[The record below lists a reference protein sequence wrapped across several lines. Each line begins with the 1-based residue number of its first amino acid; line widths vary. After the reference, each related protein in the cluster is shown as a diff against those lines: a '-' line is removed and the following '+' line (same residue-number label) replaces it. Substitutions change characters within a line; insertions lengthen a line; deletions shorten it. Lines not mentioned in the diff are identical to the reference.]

1 MKVYLSN
8 YRNHWISPYTILEK
22 IIFWREIQYDE
33 PMIKFWSNVLQPLSA
48 ILQKVLDVIHP
59 KIDYVKVDHWDSWSL
74 DHTLSRIILPTL
86 KQLRDTKHG
95 AGYVSDDD
103 VPEELKST
111 SAPPKKNEWDTDDN
125 HFKRYDYVLDEM
137 IFAFEHLVDESW
149 EEAYWSGEHGKG
161 DTFEE
166 MMNSS
171 TRKLDRDGWNAI
183 QKRINNGLRLFGVY
197 YRTLWD

>member
-48 ILQKVLDVIHP
+48 ILQKILDVIHP

-95 AGYVSDDD
+95 AGFVSDDD

-111 SAPPKKNEWDTDDN
+111 SAPPKENEWDTDDN
-125 HFKRYDYVLDEM
+125 HFKRYDYILDEM

-149 EEAYWSGEHGKG
+149 EEAYWSGEHGTG
-161 DTFEE
+161 DTLEE